1 MTLKTQTVD
10 RDTFTK
16 LKATENE
23 AHSRPGI
30 DHDPHADA
38 QVSYWHGDDRDFID
52 VAWNLQHAGIID
64 VTKFV
69 PEDAD
74 PDAKWTEEVN
84 VCHTISSA
92 FRNSTAVEHLIA
104 LEAARLIL
112 DTERLNTI
120 LEQVPA
126 AAERARAEAAS
137 DRALMDGASTYLV
150 AQVATLIRDTP
161 QSSDYYKALK
171 AVAYGEQETTS

>member
-1 MTLKTQTVD
+1 MTLNKKTVD

-30 DHDPHADA
+30 DHDPHADQ

-52 VAWNLQHAGIID
+52 VAWALQHDGIID
-64 VTKFV
+64 VIKFV
-69 PEDAD
+69 PEDPD
-74 PDAKWTEEVN
+74 PDAKFTEEVN

-92 FRNSTAVEHLIA
+92 FRNSNAVKHLIA
-104 LEAARLIL
+104 LEAARLVL
-112 DTERLNTI
+112 DSERLNTI

-126 AAERARAEAAS
+126 AAERARAEADK
-137 DRALMDGASTYLV
+137 DRALYDGAATYLV

-161 QSSDYYKALK
+161 ASDDVYDTLSALAK
-171 AVAYGEQETTS
+171 QDTTVS